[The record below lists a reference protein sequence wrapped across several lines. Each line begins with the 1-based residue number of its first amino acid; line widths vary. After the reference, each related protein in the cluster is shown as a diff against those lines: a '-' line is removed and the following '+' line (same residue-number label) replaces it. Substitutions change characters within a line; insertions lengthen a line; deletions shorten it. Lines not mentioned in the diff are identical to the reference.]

1 VSLTDSLDNTAG
13 KAVDLWALLDPE
25 ATDEV
30 RRIMQICNA
39 CRYCEGFCAV
49 FPAMERRR
57 LFSEGDVSYLA
68 NLCHNCGA
76 CYHACQYAPPHEFG
90 VNVPQ
95 AMAAA
100 RSNSYAAYAW
110 PVSLAGLFHNN
121 GMAVSVII
129 ALGLAATVGVMLAM
143 IAPNLF
149 WGVHLGEGAFYQIM
163 PHTVMAAIPLGITG
177 FSVVAMIMGWRRYWR
192 HTGAVWGGWRSFSDA
207 VIAVAALRNLGGDNA
222 AGWRGGAGC
231 HTADDR
237 SSNAR
242 RLHHQLTMY
251 GFLLCFASTSV
262 GTLYHYGF
270 GWEAPY
276 GLFELPVILGTVG
289 GVILCVGT
297 AGLFVEKRRMH
308 HAVRHQDGLGMD
320 YAFIVMLFFV
330 SFTGLLLLALRS
342 TSLMG
347 LTLAIHLGF
356 VYSFFLIMPY
366 SKFVHGLYR
375 FAALLA
381 SAEETQRH
389 HSG

>member
-1 VSLTDSLDNTAG
+1 VPLTDKFDHATASD
-13 KAVDLWALLDPE
+13 VDLLAMLDPA

-57 LFSEGDVSYLA
+57 LFADGDVSYLA

-76 CYHACQYAPPHEFG
+76 CYHACQYAPPHEFA

-95 AMAAA
+95 ALATA
-100 RSNSYAAYAW
+100 RTVSYAAYAW
-110 PVSLAGLFHNN
+110 PRPLASLFSRNGMTVSLVL
-121 GMAVSVII
+121 
-129 ALGLAATVGVMLAM
+129 ALGLGLTVGLMLAM
-143 IAPNLF
+143 IAPDLF
-149 WGVHLGEGAFYQIM
+149 WGVHLGTGAFYQIM

-177 FSVVAMIMGWRRYWR
+177 FAVAAMIMGWRRYWH
-192 HTGAVWGGWRSFSDA
+192 HTGAMWGGWPALFDA
-207 VIAVAALRNLGGDNA
+207 VSAVAALRHLGGETA
-222 AGWRGGAGC
+222 AGWRGGSGC
-231 HTADDR
+231 PSADDR

-242 RLHHQLTMY
+242 RLYHQLTMY

-270 GWEAPY
+270 GWQAPY
-276 GLFELPVILGTVG
+276 ALLSLPVILGTVG

-297 AGLFVEKRRMH
+297 AGLFVEKRRMAP
-308 HAVRHQDGLGMD
+308 AVRDVSASGMD
-320 YAFIVMLFFV
+320 YAFIGILFFV
-330 SFTGLLLLALRS
+330 SFTGLLLLAVRS

-381 SAEETQRH
+381 SAAETNRH
-389 HSG
+389 R